1 MSNARGLAELKAR
14 SEGWKA
20 ASKGASIEAC
30 PYRSLAM
37 IDAWQVGY
45 REFLKRMAEVKK

>member
-1 MSNARGLAELKAR
+1 MSAATLAALKAK
-14 SEGWKA
+14 SAGWLA

-37 IDAWQVGY
+37 SEKWIEGY
-45 REFLKRMAEVKK
+45 REFLKRMEKVKGQ